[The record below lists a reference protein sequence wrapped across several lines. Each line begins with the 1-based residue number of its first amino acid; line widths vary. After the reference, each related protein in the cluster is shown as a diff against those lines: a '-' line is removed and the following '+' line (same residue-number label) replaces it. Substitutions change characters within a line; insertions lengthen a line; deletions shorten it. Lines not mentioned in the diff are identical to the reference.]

1 MTRTNPPTQL
11 MERTPRLHLA
21 FELAS
26 RSWKLA
32 FTVGGRKIRIRVI
45 TAGDID
51 ALRAEIPVALR
62 AFKLPADTPVVS
74 CYEAGR
80 DGFWLHRLLLTLGI
94 HNYVIDPASMLVN
107 RRARRKKT
115 DRIDARRMVQ
125 SLVQFLEGNDEVWS
139 VVRVP
144 SVADEDARRRHR
156 ELAVLKGE
164 CTAHSN
170 RIGSLLILVG
180 IAPVSMAKLPR
191 VIETLRQPNGEPI
204 PPHLREEIDREWQ
217 RWSLVNRQRLDTER
231 ARDREIEERPADDT
245 ALQKVAVL
253 AKVRGIGNASATVLV
268 RELFG
273 WRTFHNRRE
282 VGGAVGLC
290 GTPYDSGESRHEQ
303 GISKQGS
310 AQVRA
315 VLVQLAWGW
324 LRHQRDSKL
333 SRWFVERYGSGTSRH
348 RRVGIVAVARKLAID
363 LWRLVERGVIADGM
377 VLAPT

>member
-1 MTRTNPPTQL
+1 M
-11 MERTPRLHLA
+11 
-21 FELAS
+21 
-26 RSWKLA
+26 
-32 FTVGGRKIRIRVI
+32 
-45 TAGDID
+45 
-51 ALRAEIPVALR
+51 
-62 AFKLPADTPVVS
+62 
-74 CYEAGR
+74 
-80 DGFWLHRLLLTLGI
+80 
-94 HNYVIDPASMLVN
+94 
-107 RRARRKKT
+107 
-115 DRIDARRMVQ
+115 
-125 SLVQFLEGNDEVWS
+125 
-139 VVRVP
+139 
-144 SVADEDARRRHR
+144 
-156 ELAVLKGE
+156 LKGE

-170 RIGSLLILVG
+170 RISSLLILIG
-180 IAPVSMAKLPR
+180 ISSVSMAKLPR

-253 AKVRGIGNASATVLV
+253 AKVRGIGNSSATVLV

-333 SRWFVERYGSGTSRH
+333 SCWFVERYGSGTSRH